1 LLLVGGGA
9 QLWVII
15 SDLHGHA
22 DSAGGNSVTALLQL
36 HPWLYAVIVRFSGCG
51 FFFLPGAESDRVED
65 GAGSALNLFLTSTHS
80 SVGHQNPV
88 LIHSHLQPCGV

>member
-1 LLLVGGGA
+1 MLLVGGGA

-36 HPWLYAVIVRFSGCG
+36 HPWLYAVIVRYSVCG
-51 FFFLPGAESDRVED
+51 FFFAR
-65 GAGSALNLFLTSTHS
+65 
-80 SVGHQNPV
+80 
-88 LIHSHLQPCGV
+88 C